1 MFVGVTSGTRI
12 RLLEDYIGAPAWNR
26 PELAAELTGGGLG
39 AFDLAHPGRSVGG
52 NCVLLV
58 VFAFLALAA
67 RVDLRGSNRSSLLAY
82 AEPARATEEAG
93 PLVIQR

>member
-1 MFVGVTSGTRI
+1 M
-12 RLLEDYIGAPAWNR
+12 W
-26 PELAAELTGGGLG
+26 
-39 AFDLAHPGRSVGG
+39 
-52 NCVLLV
+52 LLV